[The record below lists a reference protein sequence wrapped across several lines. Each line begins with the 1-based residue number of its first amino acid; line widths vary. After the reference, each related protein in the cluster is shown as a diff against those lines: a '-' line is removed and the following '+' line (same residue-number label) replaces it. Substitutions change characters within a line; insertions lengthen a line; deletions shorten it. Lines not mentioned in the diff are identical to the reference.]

1 MIPDTIP
8 FSLAAL
14 VVGLVLLVW
23 SADRFIGGAA
33 ATARNLGMSPM
44 LIGMTIVSIG
54 TSAPEI
60 LVSAIAAFGGNPG
73 LAVGNALGSNI
84 ANIGL
89 VLGITALIAP
99 LPINMKLMR
108 KEIPLLLGV
117 TLLAGAVMVDGAI
130 TLTDA
135 IILVVALVISLLW
148 LFKGDAEA
156 MGEQEDE
163 IPDMTQGKALFWL
176 VVGLAIL
183 IGSSRILVW
192 GAVNIATSFGVS
204 DVIIGL
210 TIVAIGTSLPEL
222 AASVA
227 SALKRHHEIALGNV
241 VGSNIFN
248 LLAVL
253 PVPGFFATVA
263 IDPEVLQR
271 DYMTMAGLTFLVAA
285 LILIMR
291 KKGKLNRFEGGL
303 LAAIYI
309 GYLYMIYL
317 AASA

>member
-1 MIPDTIP
+1 MIPETIP
-8 FSLAAL
+8 FSIAAL
-14 VVGLVLLVW
+14 IAGLALLVW
-23 SADRFIGGAA
+23 SADRFIAGAA
-33 ATARNLGMSPM
+33 ATARNFGMSPM

-60 LVSAIAAFGGNPG
+60 LVSAIAAIGGNPG

-117 TLLAGAVMVDGAI
+117 TLLAGGIMLDGQI

-135 IILVVALVISLLW
+135 LILVAVLVLSLLW
-148 LFKGDAEA
+148 LFKGDAETIA
-156 MGEQEDE
+156 DQEEE
-163 IPDMTQGKALFWL
+163 IPDMPQGKAILWL
-176 VVGLAIL
+176 IIGLLIL
-183 IGSSRILVW
+183 IGSSRMLVW

-263 IDPEVLQR
+263 IEPEVMSR
-271 DYMTMAGLTFLVAA
+271 DYLTMAGLTFLVAV
-285 LILIMR
+285 LIVLMR
-291 KKGKLNRFEGGL
+291 KKGKLNRIEGGL
-303 LAAIYI
+303 LGLIYV
-309 GYLYMIYL
+309 GYLYAIYL
-317 AASA
+317 AAV